1 MAITNGVN
9 ADKLKGALERI
20 DTQDDELASLKG
32 QYMRDCVHPRAIIKE
47 IKGEIREAG
56 YSMSA
61 FKEIL
66 RKHRDERARA
76 KRIAALEDDARSELE
91 QMAEA
96 LGDFIDL
103 PLGQAAMARA
113 KDGEIL
119 DSLTS

>member
-1 MAITNGVN
+1 MNITNGIN
-9 ADKLKGALERI
+9 ADKLAQALERI
-20 DTQDDELASLKG
+20 DLQDDELASLKG
-32 QYMRDCVHPRAIIKE
+32 QYMRDCRQPRAVIKE
-47 IKGEIREAG
+47 VKGEIREAG

-61 FKEIL
+61 FNEVL
-66 RKHRDERARA
+66 RKHRDDRARD

-96 LGDFIDL
+96 LGGLIDL

-119 DSLTS
+119 DSLA